1 MPALT
6 GPLATTAWW
15 LEVAQAGFRQAL
27 QVLLPFLVLV
37 SANGRI
43 SRDDALAAAVAVAVA
58 FVLVVLRRV
67 AGATPGPDASPAADL
82 FYRALSAFAGSLLG
96 VASAD
101 GLDLLHVDF
110 GAVLVTA
117 ASSAAVAV
125 VHGLIDPARTI
136 PGASS

>member
-6 GPLATTAWW
+6 GPLTTAAWW
-15 LEVAQAGFRQAL
+15 REVAQAGFRQAL

-58 FVLVVLRRV
+58 FVLVVLRRI
-67 AGATPGPDASPAADL
+67 AGATPGNDASPAA
-82 FYRALSAFAGSLLG
+82 SLLG
-96 VASAD
+96 VLSAD

-110 GAVLVTA
+110 GAALITA
-117 ASSAAVAV
+117 ASSAVIAVA
-125 VHGLIDPARTI
+125 HGILDPARRV
-136 PGASS
+136 PGA